1 MGFYFG
7 AFLASIFIG
16 FLFLFVGYLLNWVN
30 IKHPIEVSA
39 EYEPAPCMVIATS
52 NSRTPYNKG
61 KGCKT
66 KVKYT
71 VNGVQYSPTIQVST
85 EGMLK
90 QTVWYNPDNPNDCI
104 SKQSKI
110 TVYVFVTFGI
120 LFLVLSP
127 VIGFLSKPVEAN
139 TKI

>member
-1 MGFYFG
+1 MGFYFQG
-7 AFLASIFIG
+7 FIISVIMGLFFL
-16 FLFLFVGYLLNWVN
+16 LLGYLIGWTNRA
-30 IKHPIEVSA
+30 HPIEVPA
-39 EYEPAPCMVIATS
+39 EYEPALCMVIGTS
-52 NSRTPYNKG
+52 NESAPYKG

-90 QTVWYNPDNPNDCI
+90 QTVWYNPNNPNDCI

-110 TVYVFVTFGI
+110 TMYILYIFGT

-127 VIGFLSKPVEAN
+127 LIAFYIKPVQ
-139 TKI
+139 TT